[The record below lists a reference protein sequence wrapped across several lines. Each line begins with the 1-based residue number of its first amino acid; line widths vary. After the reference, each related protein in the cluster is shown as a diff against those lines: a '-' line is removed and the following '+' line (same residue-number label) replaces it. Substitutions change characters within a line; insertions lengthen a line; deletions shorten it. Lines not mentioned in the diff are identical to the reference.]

1 MRLAELDYPLPEA
14 LIAQVPAPER
24 AAARL
29 LVLERG
35 GGPLRHARIGDLPA
49 FLPGGGRSRALSDR
63 LRACAGRGGGANRGT
78 PPDPG
83 AARRHRGGGRPG
95 RDPHAAR
102 RAGHVPPHPQRR
114 PRTAR
119 DGARAERH
127 PAADGGG
134 DRRGAR
140 GGWTG
145 GRGRHDDRA
154 GARVGERGRRAP
166 RRSRRGRALH
176 PARPSLPGGGRTAH
190 ELPPAALDAPR
201 AGGGVR
207 RLGPHPRRLRRGG
220 APRLP
225 FLQLR
230 RRHAHHVS
238 ARFDFEVVRVDPSGA
253 RLGRLTT
260 AHGVVD
266 TPAFMPVATHGAV
279 KGVAP
284 EQLGA
289 LGATILLANAYHL
302 AQRPGVETV
311 QALGGL
317 HALMGWDG
325 PLLSDSGGFQV
336 MSLGAL
342 VRVDD
347 DGVHYRSH
355 VDGRAGHLA
364 PEDAIA
370 VQEALGVDI
379 AMSLDECVPAAA
391 PRAQVA
397 RAVAR
402 TSGWAERGL
411 AARTRAATAL
421 FATVQGGLDP
431 ALRAE
436 SARAL
441 TRLGFDGY
449 AAGGLSVGEPPEETG
464 RVAAATAAL
473 LPAARPRY
481 LMGVGT
487 PRDLLRFG
495 AMGYDLF
502 DCVLPTRNARN
513 GTLFTRRGKLMIR
526 NAAHARDA
534 RPVEDGCPCYTCTR
548 FSRGA
553 LRHLVL
559 AREMLGAQLATL
571 HNLHFYLHLMREMRT
586 ALAEGR
592 FPARA
597 AAAAGAW
604 A

>member
-1 MRLAELDYPLPEA
+1 MSP
-14 LIAQVPAPER
+14 
-24 AAARL
+24 
-29 LVLERG
+29 
-35 GGPLRHARIGDLPA
+35 
-49 FLPGGGRSRALSDR
+49 
-63 LRACAGRGGGANRGT
+63 
-78 PPDPG
+78 
-83 AARRHRGGGRPG
+83 
-95 RDPHAAR
+95 
-102 RAGHVPPHPQRR
+102 
-114 PRTAR
+114 
-119 DGARAERH
+119 
-127 PAADGGG
+127 
-134 DRRGAR
+134 
-140 GGWTG
+140 
-145 GRGRHDDRA
+145 
-154 GARVGERGRRAP
+154 
-166 RRSRRGRALH
+166 
-176 PARPSLPGGGRTAH
+176 
-190 ELPPAALDAPR
+190 
-201 AGGGVR
+201 
-207 RLGPHPRRLRRGG
+207 
-220 APRLP
+220 
-225 FLQLR
+225 
-230 RRHAHHVS
+230 
-238 ARFDFEVVRVDPSGA
+238 RFDFEVVRVDPSGA

-325 PLLSDSGGFQV
+325 PLLSDSGGFQL
-336 MSLGAL
+336 MSLGEL

-347 DGVHYRSH
+347 GGVQYRSH
-355 VDGRAGHLA
+355 VDGRAGRLA
-364 PEDAIA
+364 PEDAVA

-391 PRAQVA
+391 PREQVV

-402 TSGWAERGL
+402 TSAWAERGL
-411 AARTRAATAL
+411 AARARAATAL
-421 FATVQGGLDP
+421 FGIVQGGLDP

-441 TRLGFDGY
+441 TALGFDGY
-449 AAGGLSVGEPPEETG
+449 AVGGLSVGEPPEATA
-464 RVAAATAAL
+464 RVAAATVTL

-487 PRDLLRFG
+487 PRDLLRFA

-513 GTLFTRRGKLMIR
+513 GTLFTRQGKLMIR

-571 HNLHFYLHLMREMRT
+571 HNLHFYLHLMRELRA
-586 ALAEGR
+586 ALAEGS